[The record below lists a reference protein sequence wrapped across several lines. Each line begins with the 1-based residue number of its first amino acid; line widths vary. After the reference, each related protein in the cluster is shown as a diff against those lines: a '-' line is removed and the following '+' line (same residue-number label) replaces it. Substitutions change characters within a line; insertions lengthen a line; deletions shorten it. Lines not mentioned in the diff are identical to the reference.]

1 METPTL
7 ITKESDIRAFREAPV
22 LPVDF
27 LEETLCRSGANLLLQ
42 KLEDIKAP
50 TDVIDLFRGIDWASW
65 YVAECYK
72 NGLDAV
78 PSNVNESAPEH
89 LVNALNAMNRLGYKF

>member
-1 METPTL
+1 MEPQTL
-7 ITKESDIRAFREAPV
+7 VIKKSDIRAFREAPV

-50 TDVIDLFRGIDWASW
+50 TDVIDLFRGIDWAAW

-72 NGLDAV
+72 NGVDAV
-78 PSNVNESAPEH
+78 PGDVNESASEH
-89 LVNALNAMNRLGYKF
+89 LVKALNAMHRLGYKF